1 VQSEKS
7 NPFKKKVTY
16 LNAAKEDLE
25 ELNIS
30 QWRINIAN
38 FMRSK
43 PVDIF
48 IIALILLYTLLVIVY
63 LAIEDLI
70 DDDKTVETTLQI
82 VELVFLFIFWVEIT
96 LNLIGFGILFLK
108 DYWNIADITVIL
120 LAIAFV
126 ILDMTLDDSS
136 LSGVFRLRG
145 LFRLLRVGILIRK
158 FDAIR
163 KKSAA
168 RKQMKIRDIYHVSSP
183 AEIVNEIL
191 CEVRDLVHN
200 DDRLVEDLNYC
211 IKMVSS
217 GKLYETNI
225 LDDDGG
231 DDADGKRKDALSWVK
246 SIQGKESQKRRSSE
260 NPNMVKEKI
269 AKINIDERL
278 CLTSES
284 KKMLSQADSLDFDIF
299 EFKEAVE
306 ENELFVISSYLM
318 QKHNLFENCNVD
330 PEKYFQ
336 FIKRIQDHYNPNS
349 IEYHNKTHG
358 ADVCQ
363 TSYFFL
369 EGCTFRMIGNLSDF
383 EMMAIIVSTWCH
395 DFEHPGF
402 NNFFLVE
409 SKSPWAIEY
418 NDKSPLENHHIAAT
432 FKIAAESDFNIFK
445 YIDEDEY
452 KIMRKNMIEIV
463 LATDA
468 AHHFNELSKFKSRV
482 GADDFTPD
490 GDDKLMVI
498 KMMVHLADISN
509 PVKPFNLALTWNGL
523 LYDEFFKQGD
533 QEDQAGRN
541 ISFLMDRKTVN
552 IASSSIGFCN
562 MLVLPAYEA
571 LAQVIPEADIW
582 LQNLES
588 NISKWTELK
597 GDFENRKNS
606 GKNYIEESRN
616 VIKFTENSRLL
627 TDVKEINLES
637 TNNQLAVPSRD

>member
-509 PVKPFNLALTWNGL
+509 PVKPFNLALTWTGL

-637 TNNQLAVPSRD
+637 TNNQLAVPSRN

>member
-1 VQSEKS
+1 MQSEKS

-120 LAIAFV
+120 LAIIFV

-509 PVKPFNLALTWNGL
+509 PVKPFNLALTWTGL

-637 TNNQLAVPSRD
+637 TNNQLAVPSRN

>member
-1 VQSEKS
+1 MQSEKS

-191 CEVRDLVHN
+191 CEVRDLVQN
-200 DDRLVEDLNYC
+200 DDKLVEDLNYC

-509 PVKPFNLALTWNGL
+509 PVKPFNLALTWTGL

-637 TNNQLAVPSRD
+637 TNNQLAVPSRN

>member
-191 CEVRDLVHN
+191 CEVRDLVQN
-200 DDRLVEDLNYC
+200 DDKLVEDLNYC

-509 PVKPFNLALTWNGL
+509 PVKPFNLALTWTGL